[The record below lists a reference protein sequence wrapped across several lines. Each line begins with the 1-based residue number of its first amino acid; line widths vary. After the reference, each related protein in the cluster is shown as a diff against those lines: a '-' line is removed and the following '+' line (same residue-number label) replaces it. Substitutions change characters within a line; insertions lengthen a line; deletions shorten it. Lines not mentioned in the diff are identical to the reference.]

1 MLLHVWGWNLGI
13 VVNEAFLALHVC
25 SVYIILYLFVPYN
38 AIGCT
43 AAHGTAIGNSCAPA
57 LYSVDYT
64 KDDIHVH
71 L

>member
-1 MLLHVWGWNLGI
+1 MCGVGIWEI

-43 AAHGTAIGNSCAPA
+43 VAHDTAIGN
-57 LYSVDYT
+57 
-64 KDDIHVH
+64 
-71 L
+71 